1 MRGNMHSPKMHDFFS
16 PKKIAIVGASAQPGK
31 VGYSILENILHA
43 GYTGHLYPV
52 NPKANEIL
60 GLPVT
65 KHIQELP
72 QGLDLAIITI
82 PSKGVLNS
90 LQQLA
95 QIRVKSV
102 IIISAGFKETGG
114 QGYHLE
120 QQIAELA
127 EKQGIAL
134 LGPNCLGMINTHLPL
149 NATFAAGTPPRGNIA
164 FFSQSGA
171 LCQAI
176 LDWSQGENIGFS
188 KFISLGNKAV
198 LNEAHMLDYLGQD
211 PETDVILGYIEN
223 VSNGLEFMRQARA
236 ITSSKPVL
244 MIKSGTSTS
253 GAKAASS
260 HTGAIAGT
268 DQAYEAAFEQ
278 SGIIRVSDVHTLFLM
293 AQAFSSQPLPQGP
306 NLAILTNSGGPGIMA
321 ADACEHSNL
330 NIAKLNTATIEAM
343 QAFLPAYASLH
354 NPVDIIG
361 DATAKR
367 YQDTLQI
374 LAQDPNV
381 DAVLV
386 ILTPTANIVQEIE
399 ETAQGIIAVSRELSK
414 PIFACFMGKKAVVP
428 GQKLLQQ
435 NRIPCYNFPE
445 PAIQSLQS
453 MFRYRQ
459 WQQKKLLPE
468 EKIIV
473 DNTKAAGELQRI
485 KASKTSRPLEIVE
498 FQSQKI
504 LRAFALPVPRTEL
517 AATSSEALD
526 KASNI
531 GYPLVL
537 KIASEDISH
546 KSDVGGVIVGI
557 NNSEELQEAFTDL
570 TCRAMKLQ
578 PEAYIR
584 GCLLQEMA
592 PKGAKEVIVGFKRD
606 NQFGPL
612 LMFGLG
618 GIYVEVLK
626 DIAFKLA
633 PLTREDAQAMIRSIR
648 SYMLLKGV
656 RGEPAVDIHAI
667 EDIILKMS
675 MLAMEFP
682 EILEAEFNPVL
693 VHPKG
698 ALIADAR
705 MLLDENQI

>member
-1 MRGNMHSPKMHDFFS
+1 MRKTRLHNLFNPEN
-16 PKKIAIVGASAQPGK
+16 IAVVGASAQPGK
-31 VGYSILENILHA
+31 IGYSVLENLIQA
-43 GYTGHLYPV
+43 GYKGQIYPV
-52 NPKANEIL
+52 NPKTEYIL
-60 GLPVT
+60 GLRVT
-65 KHIQELP
+65 KNIKDLP
-72 QGLDLAIITI
+72 QGLDLAVITI
-82 PSKGVLNS
+82 PRDGVLSS
-90 LQQLA
+90 LQALA
-95 QIRVKSV
+95 QRKLKSV
-102 IIISAGFKETGG
+102 IIISAGFKETGT
-114 QGYHLE
+114 QGFYLE
-120 QQIAELA
+120 QEIMALA
-127 EKQGIAL
+127 QQHDIAL
-134 LGPNCLGMINTHLPL
+134 LGPNCLGMINTHFQV
-149 NATFAAGTPPRGNIA
+149 NATFASGAPPVGNIA

-223 VSNGLEFMRQARA
+223 VSNGLEFMRQARVV
-236 ITSSKPVL
+236 TSSKPLL
-244 MIKSGTSTS
+244 MIKSGTSAA

-260 HTGAIAGT
+260 HTGAIAGA

-278 SGIIRVSDVHTLFLM
+278 SGIIRVRDVQTLFSM

-321 ADACEHSNL
+321 ADACENSNL
-330 NIAKLNTATIEAM
+330 NIAKLNAATIEAM

-386 ILTPTANIVQEIE
+386 LLTPTANIVQEIE
-399 ETAQGIIAVSRELSK
+399 EAAQGIITVARKFSK

-428 GQKLLQQ
+428 GQKMLQQ
-435 NRIPCYNFPE
+435 NQIPCYNFPE

-473 DNTKAAGELQRI
+473 DNAKAAGELQRI
-485 KASKTSRPLEIVE
+485 KTSKTSRPLEIVE
-498 FQSQKI
+498 FQSQKL

-546 KSDVGGVIVGI
+546 KSDVGGVVVGI
-557 NNSEELQEAFTDL
+557 NNAEELQKAFTDL

-592 PKGAKEVIVGFKRD
+592 PKGAREIIVGFKRD

-648 SYMLLKGV
+648 SYMLLKGI
-656 RGEPAVDIHAI
+656 RGETAVDIRAI

-698 ALIADAR
+698 ALVADAR
-705 MLLDENQI
+705 MLLDENQF